1 MSGKRSDIRHPQH
14 MWSAQSY
21 RPDADCSQSGLV
33 KRLRSALTVER
44 GQIRPTHVLGTGV
57 TMSHL
62 DDNTI
67 RLEARYVSSGDEPPP
82 LTLRCGLI
90 TYRDAE
96 FKETKG
102 ADGAVMR
109 SVVEQASLMVSGLP
123 ANFNQ
128 SKGDWTHIV
137 SGRLPKGQGEL
148 LGVIPLSGNRARFT
162 IKSCS

>member
-1 MSGKRSDIRHPQH
+1 
-14 MWSAQSY
+14 MWPAQSY
-21 RPDADCSQSGLV
+21 RSDADRSQSGLA
-33 KRLRSALTVER
+33 KKLRSALMVER
-44 GQIRPTHVLGTGV
+44 GQIRPTHMLGTGV
-57 TMSHL
+57 PMSHQ
-62 DDNTI
+62 DDNTV

-82 LTLRCGLI
+82 LTLRCGLV

-96 FKETKG
+96 FKETTKG

-137 SGRLPKGQGEL
+137 SSQLPNGQGEL

-162 IKSCS
+162 IKSGS

>member
-1 MSGKRSDIRHPQH
+1 

-21 RPDADCSQSGLV
+21 RSDADRSQSGLV
-33 KRLRSALTVER
+33 KKLRSALMVER
-44 GQIRPTHVLGTGV
+44 GQIRPTHMLGTGV
-57 TMSHL
+57 PMSHH
-62 DDNTI
+62 DDNTV

-82 LTLRCGLI
+82 LTLRCGLV

-123 ANFNQ
+123 DNFNQ

-137 SGRLPKGQGEL
+137 SGQLPNGQGEL

-162 IKSCS
+162 IKSGS